1 MNKFFV
7 LLNVSLR
14 SMLLS
19 STNSRGRSKRKAATG
34 LGAVFLIAFLGLY
47 LSGLYSYMLMKALA
61 PSIWK
66 CWYLYSWAWWHWWAG
81 FCLPPLR

>member
-1 MNKFFV
+1 MKKFFV

-61 PSIWK
+61 PSNMEVLVFVFMGIG
-66 CWYLYSWAWWHWWAG
+66 A
-81 FCLPPLR
+81 PLR

>member
-1 MNKFFV
+1 MKKFFV

-19 STNSRGRSKRKAATG
+19 STNSGGRSKRKAATG

-61 PSIWK
+61 PSNMEV
-66 CWYLYSWAWWHWWAG
+66 L
-81 FCLPPLR
+81 